1 MVVVVHVLAFVAG
14 LSLALAT
21 LLSAVRTVVLPRAVG
36 SVITRTLFVL
46 MRRLFDLVAGPRRS
60 YEARDRIRAYYAP
73 MTLVMLPGLWIA
85 LVIVAFTAMMWGEG
99 GTSLRQ
105 AFLTSGSSVLTL
117 GVAFDRSLPRA
128 TLTFIEATLGLGLVA
143 LLISYLPSM
152 YGSFNR
158 RETLVGGLEVRA
170 GTPPSSAAMLTRY
183 ARIGW
188 LDDIDTELFPRW
200 EDWFLDIEESHT
212 SLPPL
217 VFFRSPHP
225 NRSWV
230 TAAGCVLDTA
240 AIVATTLDRK
250 RSPSSEVL
258 LRSGF
263 LCLRRIA
270 DLFDLPHPPDPRPDD
285 PISVSRREFDLL
297 CVELMAAGIALKAD
311 RDQAWRAFA
320 GWRVNYDAVLVGLAR
335 LVDAPEARW
344 SGDRSS
350 APVIEARLRRRRRSP
365 W

>member
-1 MVVVVHVLAFVAG
+1 MTVVHVLAFLGG

-36 SVITRTLFVL
+36 SVITRTLFGL
-46 MRRLFDLVAGPRRS
+46 TRRLFNLMARPSRS
-60 YEARDRIRAYYAP
+60 YEARDRVRAYYAP
-73 MTLVMLPGLWIA
+73 LTLVLLPGVWIA
-85 LVIVAFTAMMWGEG
+85 LIIVAFTAMLWGTG
-99 GTSLRQ
+99 VHPLRQ
-105 AFLTSGSSVLTL
+105 AFLVSGSSVLTL
-117 GVAFDRSLPRA
+117 GVAFDHKLPHA
-128 TLTFIEATLGLGLVA
+128 SLTFIEATLGLGLVA

-170 GTPPSSAAMLTRY
+170 GTPPSPAEMLTRY
-183 ARIGW
+183 SRIGW
-188 LDDIDTELFPRW
+188 LDDIDRELFPRW

-225 NRSWV
+225 NRSWI
-230 TAAGCVLDTA
+230 TAAGCVLDSA
-240 AIVATTLDRK
+240 AIVATTIDRP
-250 RSPSSEVL
+250 RSAPSEVMI
-258 LRSGF
+258 RTGF

-270 DLFDLPHPPDPRPDD
+270 DLFDVPYPSDPKPDD

-297 CVELMAAGIALKAD
+297 CVELRAAGVDLKPD
-311 RDQAWRAFA
+311 LDQAWRAFA
-320 GWRVNYDAVLVGLAR
+320 GWRVNYDAVLIGLAG
-335 LVDAPEARW
+335 LLDAPEARW
-344 SGDRSS
+344 SSDRPAV
-350 APVIEARLRRRRRSP
+350 APPARGRRRRRSP